1 MRRINLQEVAPEG
14 YEHVRRLEGYIQ
26 RRLDKKLL
34 FLVKLRAS
42 FINGCAYCVDMH
54 SQHAIEAGESTRRLF
69 AVATWHEVDLF
80 DERERAAL
88 ALTDSV
94 TRLGEGG
101 VPDDVWDTAA
111 KLYTEEELAD
121 LLLAIVTINMWNRI
135 AIPSRNPLP
144 A

>member
-14 YEHVRRLEGYIQ
+14 FEHVRRLEGYIQ

-69 AVATWHEVDLF
+69 AVATWREVDLF

-111 KLYTEEELAD
+111 KVYTEEELAD